1 MVNFRNVRSLELLEK
16 YSAKVFIFWLYSIL
30 QIKKIRIILLL
41 CIWGGITCLSFLLQK
56 NDSAFNSVL
65 VKSIISIFMNNS
77 VVFSMLFFGYEFY
90 GITTLF
96 VSIFNSV
103 FIGSKVLPAFI
114 FFLSIYPKL
123 WIFVILEIL
132 PYFIGSYVGFSN
144 GKVKQK
150 KIIYLLCL
158 LLLLFAAFF
167 ENKALLFINGKLNEI
182 L

>member
-1 MVNFRNVRSLELLEK
+1 
-16 YSAKVFIFWLYSIL
+16 
-30 QIKKIRIILLL
+30 
-41 CIWGGITCLSFLLQK
+41 
-56 NDSAFNSVL
+56 
-65 VKSIISIFMNNS
+65 MNNS
-77 VVFSMLFFGYEFY
+77 VVFSLLFFGYEFY

-150 KIIYLLCL
+150 TIIYLLCL